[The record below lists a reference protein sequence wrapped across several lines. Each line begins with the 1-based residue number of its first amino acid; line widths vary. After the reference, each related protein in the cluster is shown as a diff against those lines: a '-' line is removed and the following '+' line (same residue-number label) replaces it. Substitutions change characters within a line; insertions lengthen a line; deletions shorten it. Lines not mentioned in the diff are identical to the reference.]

1 MKDNTKEVKDTQVAK
16 YTKSVILSADKLTWN
31 RDVLAVLLE
40 DDKEY
45 TLDEVEKIV
54 DDFNKR
60 EVH

>member
-1 MKDNTKEVKDTQVAK
+1 MKDKEVKDTQVAK
-16 YTKSVILSADKLTWN
+16 YTKSVILGADKLRWN

-54 DDFNKR
+54 DDPNKR

>member
-1 MKDNTKEVKDTQVAK
+1 MKDKEVKDTQVAK
-16 YTKSVILSADKLTWN
+16 YTKSVILSADKLRWN
-31 RDVLAVLLE
+31 RDVLAVLLV

>member
-1 MKDNTKEVKDTQVAK
+1 MKDKEVKDTQVAK
-16 YTKSVILSADKLTWN
+16 YTKSVILSADKLRWN

-54 DDFNKR
+54 YDFNKR

>member
-1 MKDNTKEVKDTQVAK
+1 MKDKEVKDTQVAK
-16 YTKSVILSADKLTWN
+16 YTKSVILGADKLKWN

-40 DDKEY
+40 EDKEY

-54 DDFNKR
+54 NDFNTR

>member
-1 MKDNTKEVKDTQVAK
+1 MKDKEVKDAQVAK
-16 YTKSVILSADKLTWN
+16 YTKSVILGADKLRWN

-54 DDFNKR
+54 DDPNKR

>member
-1 MKDNTKEVKDTQVAK
+1 MKDKEVKDTQVAK
-16 YTKSVILSADKLTWN
+16 YTKSVILSADKLRWN

>member
-1 MKDNTKEVKDTQVAK
+1 MKDKEVKDTQVAK
-16 YTKSVILSADKLTWN
+16 YTKSVILSADKLRWN

-45 TLDEVEKIV
+45 TLDEVERIV

>member
-1 MKDNTKEVKDTQVAK
+1 MKDKEVKDTQVAK
-16 YTKSVILSADKLTWN
+16 YTKSVILSADKLRWN

-45 TLDEVEKIV
+45 ALDKVEKIV

>member
-1 MKDNTKEVKDTQVAK
+1 MKDKEVKETQVAK
-16 YTKSVILSADKLTWN
+16 YTKSVILSADKLRWN

>member
-1 MKDNTKEVKDTQVAK
+1 MKDKEVKDTQVAK
-16 YTKSVILSADKLTWN
+16 YTKSVILSADKLRWN

-60 EVH
+60 KVH

>member
-1 MKDNTKEVKDTQVAK
+1 MKDKEVKDTQVAK
-16 YTKSVILSADKLTWN
+16 YTKSVILSADKLRWN

-45 TLDEVEKIV
+45 TLDGVEKIV

-60 EVH
+60 EVY

>member
-1 MKDNTKEVKDTQVAK
+1 MKDKEVKDTKVAK
-16 YTKSVILSADKLTWN
+16 YTKSVILSADKLRWN

>member
-1 MKDNTKEVKDTQVAK
+1 MKDKKVKDTQVAK
-16 YTKSVILSADKLTWN
+16 YTKSVILSADKLRWN

>member
-1 MKDNTKEVKDTQVAK
+1 MKDKEVKDTQVAK
-16 YTKSVILSADKLTWN
+16 YTKSVILSADKLRWN

-40 DDKEY
+40 DDKED

>member
-1 MKDNTKEVKDTQVAK
+1 MKDKEVKDTQVAK
-16 YTKSVILSADKLTWN
+16 YTKSVILSADKLRWN

-40 DDKEY
+40 DKEY

>member
-1 MKDNTKEVKDTQVAK
+1 MKDKEVKDTQVAK
-16 YTKSVILSADKLTWN
+16 YTKSVILSADKLRWN

-54 DDFNKR
+54 DYFNKR

>member
-1 MKDNTKEVKDTQVAK
+1 MKDKEVKDTQVAK
-16 YTKSVILSADKLTWN
+16 YTKSVILSADKLRWN

-45 TLDEVEKIV
+45 ALDEVEKIV

>member
-1 MKDNTKEVKDTQVAK
+1 MKDKEVKDTQVAK
-16 YTKSVILSADKLTWN
+16 YTKSVILSADKLRWN

-60 EVH
+60 EVN

>member
-1 MKDNTKEVKDTQVAK
+1 MKDKEVKDTQVAK
-16 YTKSVILSADKLTWN
+16 YTKSVILGADKLRWN

>member
-1 MKDNTKEVKDTQVAK
+1 MKDKEVKDTQVAK
-16 YTKSVILSADKLTWN
+16 YTKSVILSADKLRWN

-60 EVH
+60 EIH

>member
-1 MKDNTKEVKDTQVAK
+1 MKDKEVKDTQVAK
-16 YTKSVILSADKLTWN
+16 YTKSVILSADKLRWN

-60 EVH
+60 EVY

>member
-1 MKDNTKEVKDTQVAK
+1 MKDKEVEDTQVAK
-16 YTKSVILSADKLTWN
+16 YTKSVILSADKLRWN